1 MTYRA
6 MALGTM
12 VSAALVA
19 PMTAQAQSEP
29 GNDDRD
35 QPGYVKQVRPRE
47 HERVMFTIGV
57 GYVPSFGRHFTD
69 DAIGELKNG
78 GTSRVTIAYDLRHAI
93 NIETGAVVMLSRM
106 WGAGVMFDKSRFE
119 NVEATTT
126 MSVFPGYSDLRE
138 QALRKEDS
146 VRMELTRVLFRAE
159 GQQDPFDPETDRGTG
174 YIVRVFGGP
183 SYYRVQQ
190 HLFTLRGTTEAQLLE
205 GTGWGYHGGLD
216 MAMYTSI
223 PGLGGPGVGF
233 GTTIRYSGGS
243 VRLPGLLRNEPS
255 NRPAG
260 GLNITYNIRIRI

>member
-35 QPGYVKQVRPRE
+35 QPGYVTQVRPRE
-47 HERVMFTIGV
+47 HERVMFTIGA
-57 GYVPSFGRHFTD
+57 GYVPSFGRNFTD
-69 DAIGELKNG
+69 EATGTLKDG
-78 GTSRVTIAYDLRHAI
+78 RSTRVTIDYDLRHAI
-93 NIETGAVVMLSRM
+93 NIDMGAVVMLNRM
-106 WGAGVMFDKSRFE
+106 WGVGVMLDKSRFE

-126 MSVFPGYSDLRE
+126 LSAFPGGSDFRE
-138 QALRKEDS
+138 QALRKEDA
-146 VRMELTRVLFRAE
+146 VRLELTRVLLRNE
-159 GQQDPFDPETDRGTG
+159 GQPDPFDPETDRGTG
-174 YIVRVFGGP
+174 YVVRVFGGP
-183 SYYRVQQ
+183 TYYRVQQ
-190 HLFTLRGTTEAQLLE
+190 HLFTLRGTTEAELLE
-205 GTGWGYHGGLD
+205 GNGWGYHGGLD
-216 MAMYTSI
+216 LAMYTSF